1 MRVYKKKKRVLII
14 RRPRLFF
21 QIVQT
26 TPEVSPATG
35 LSKQSVHLTQE
46 PIEVPVATA
55 SL

>member
-1 MRVYKKKKRVLII
+1 M
-14 RRPRLFF
+14 FF

-46 PIEVPVATA
+46 PIEVPVRDKKEKF
-55 SL
+55 